1 MLPKF
6 KLIKDLIITIPGFN
20 KEIKIAEMGSIYEA
34 DDNGKYVIDSIGGKT
49 VMSLEEIRDAKDT
62 NGEHLFEEIV
72 IKQEQNIEVIVEEV
86 PEDDDEQVKRWRIQ
100 LDVNTTRKKLKEIE
114 KFINEN
120 IKKLL

>member
-6 KLIKDLIITIPGFN
+6 KLVKDLTINIAGL
-20 KEIKIAEMGSIYEA
+20 KEIKIADKGTVYEA
-34 DDNGKYVIDSIGGKT
+34 NEEGKYIIESLGSSS
-49 VMSLEEIRDAKDT
+49 VMGLDDIRNAKDSDG
-62 NGEHLFEEIV
+62 NLLFEEIV
-72 IKQEQNIEVIVEEV
+72 ENKEQEIEIIVEEI